1 MPNNETTQP
10 QPSSGLPQAFLPKH
24 RGLTNL
30 GNTCYANTTLQ
41 CLLHCLPLTFFF
53 MRRTFEEHWAPN
65 IKQEEAVTNKV
76 VGCEVRTQI
85 TAGTPSLMCLKMYY
99 LFLQEMCKS
108 DQESVY
114 TPKHLFL
121 LLSKASWCRN
131 QHGET
136 STVFAVGQQ
145 HDMAEFL
152 QFVLDVF
159 HDSAFCRV
167 KVDITG
173 KVESRMD
180 QMMVKSY
187 KQFGAHCEK
196 QYSFVSDMM
205 TGQYFIQ
212 NQTCDN
218 MTPTEHS
225 ETYDP
230 FTMLTLPIPLGAKQC
245 TLHDCLDVMTQPEVV
260 EGWKGELTDKE
271 RMIERKTYLW
281 KLPQILIVQLKRFAN
296 RFVKNECDVRIE
308 SELDVSNYC
317 LSSDNTRAR
326 YKLFAIGNHEGSFNF
341 GHYFADCKSS
351 DNEWRR
357 FNDSHVSRVSEN
369 DWDGRKAYVLFY
381 YRH

>member
-1 MPNNETTQP
+1 MPNNVISQP
-10 QPSSGLPQAFLPKH
+10 QPSPSLPQAFLPKH

-65 IKQEEAVTNKV
+65 IKQEEAVTNQV

-85 TAGTPSLMCLKMYY
+85 TAGTPSATCLKTYY
-99 LFLQEMCKS
+99 LFLQEMCRAG
-108 DQESVY
+108 QTSVH

-121 LLSKASWCRN
+121 HLSKASWCRN

-152 QFVLDVF
+152 QFMLDVL
-159 HDSAFCRV
+159 HDSAFCHV

-187 KQFGAHCEK
+187 KQFGTHCEK

-230 FTMLTLPIPLGAKQC
+230 FTMLTLPIPLGVKQC
-245 TLHDCLDVMTQPEVV
+245 TLYDCLDVMTQPEVV
-260 EGWKGELTDKE
+260 EGWKGDLTDKE

-308 SELDVSNYC
+308 TELDVSNYC
-317 LSSDNTRAR
+317 LSADNTKAN

-357 FNDSHVSRVSEN
+357 FNDSHVSRIQEN
-369 DWDGRKAYVLFY
+369 EWNGQKAYVLFY
-381 YRH
+381 YRQ